1 MDESQENKS
10 NVWMWVIVVF
20 VTVMVVLLLWC
31 LVPSYLTAP
40 YTKISEK
47 GALGDTYG
55 TVNAL
60 FTALAFGGLII
71 TILLQRQELKL
82 QRDELRLQRM
92 EMQGQREQ
100 LQIQSATFE
109 QQRFETTFFELLRVH
124 NDIISSFYT
133 VDSGRYVH
141 GRECLR
147 IKVNRLLAIYQKDQR
162 NVHELMS
169 NLNDNGVPR
178 LEQFFKQL
186 YHIVKFIDD
195 SEISRK
201 SHYMG
206 LLHSQLDYN
215 ELILLAYNGLGSNA
229 KDFKRLIEKYGLLEN
244 LPQNMLLDERHAN
257 RYSGSAFSGTGNGHE
272 S

>member
-40 YTKISEK
+40 YAKISEK
-47 GALGDTYG
+47 GAFGDTYG

-82 QRDELRLQRM
+82 QRDELRLQRL
-92 EMQGQREQ
+92 EMKGQREQ
-100 LQIQSATFE
+100 LQIQSNTFQ
-109 QQRFETTFFELLRVH
+109 QQRFENTFFALLRSH

-133 VDSGRYVH
+133 VEHGSRVH
-141 GRECLR
+141 GRDCLR
-147 IKVNRLLAIYQKDQR
+147 IKVQRLLDIYQKDHP
-162 NVHELMS
+162 NVDEIM
-169 NLNDNGVPR
+169 NILNENGVPR

-186 YHIVKFIDD
+186 YNIVKFIDD
-195 SEISRK
+195 GEISRK
-201 SHYMG
+201 YYYMN

-215 ELILLAYNGLGSNA
+215 ELILVAYNGLGSNA

-244 LPQNMLLDERHAN
+244 LPQNMLLDARHAN